1 MQHQH
6 NAADII
12 VKNIRLY
19 CSTRERE
26 RKRGK
31 GEEGGGGRGKTARA
45 RSSSKFAR
53 EGIRGNIVERGI
65 RSANPP

>member
-1 MQHQH
+1 MRV
-6 NAADII
+6 DITEESI
-12 VKNIRLY
+12 LY
-19 CSTRERE
+19 CSTKEKERE
-26 RKRGK
+26 KE
-31 GEEGGGGRGKTARA
+31 GERVRKTARA